1 MTYEQWAKEYLE
13 SAENVKRQIEEL
25 KEKIINVALQEFFKK
40 GIKAVKMENSLNI
53 FKNMYYECM
62 DTARIL
68 SRRKGEC

>member
-25 KEKIINVALQEFFKK
+25 KEKMKTAK
-40 GIKAVKMENSLNI
+40 GNKLIEIENSLNI